1 MQRPPRDL
9 NEKLFGRK
17 SMLTSLIQGMSVLFV
32 VIAVFL
38 LALYLGKGETEARTL
53 TFATLVIA
61 NIALIAANLSLE
73 QDIIKSINTEN
84 RTLWLV
90 TGGALLSFSIVL
102 YVPFLRELFHF
113 SMLHLEDIMIVL
125 ITGILSVFWLKMI
138 SRRNTLI

>member
-1 MQRPPRDL
+1 PRDL